1 MFQGLRAAW
10 SRDGE
15 VFAEV
20 SLPED
25 AQGDAV
31 AFGLHPAL
39 LDAGLHS
46 AWFVGSSADGAD
58 RRSGGVPFSW
68 SGVSLQASGASSVRV
83 RLTREA
89 DGAVSIAV
97 ADVTG
102 APVASVES
110 LAMRA
115 LSTEALDDEGA
126 LTRDALFRL
135 DWMPVAAASTS
146 TAQRIA
152 VIGQD
157 SLGLVEAVRAAGAE
171 AELSVDSAA
180 LAADGSE
187 MPGVVLIPVVGEP
200 GADMAGSV
208 RALTHRVLGQLQE
221 RLADERFAESRFVFV
236 TRGAVGGADVAAAAV
251 RGLVRSAQSENPGC
265 FGLVDLDPA
274 EPVVQSV
281 PLSVL
286 SADEPQVIVR
296 EGEALAGRLVRG
308 SAPGLAAHPVW
319 DGDGSV
325 LITGGTGG
333 LGAVVARHLVA
344 EHGVRR
350 LLLVSRRG
358 LGAEGAEELVAQLEL
373 QGTEWCMRRVCWM
386 TVWSVR

>member
-15 VFAEV
+15 IYAEV

-46 AWFVGSSADGAD
+46 AWFVGSPVDGSD
-58 RRSGGVPFSW
+58 RPGGGVPFSW

-83 RLTREA
+83 RLARGA
-89 DGAVSIAV
+89 NGAVSIAV

-115 LSTEALDDEGA
+115 LSAEALDDEGA

-135 DWMPVAAASTS
+135 DWTPVSATS
-146 TAQRIA
+146 AGTSQTIA
-152 VIGQD
+152 VAGQD
-157 SLGLVEAVRAAGAE
+157 TLGLIEALRAAGADP
-171 AELSVDSAA
+171 ELAPDLAA
-180 LAADGSE
+180 LAADGSSA
-187 MPGVVLIPVVGEP
+187 PGVVLIPVVGEL
-200 GADMAGSV
+200 GANTAEAA
-208 RALTHRVLGQLQE
+208 RALTHQVLGQLQE

-274 EPVVQSV
+274 EPVAL

-286 SADEPQVIVR
+286 NADEPQVIVR
-296 EGEALAGRLVRG
+296 DGEVLAGRVVR
-308 SAPGLAAHPVW
+308 AAVAGLAAHQVW

-358 LGAEGAEELVAQLEL
+358 LGAEGAEALTDEL
-373 QGTEWCMRRVCWM
+373 TERGAEVWCMRRVCWM